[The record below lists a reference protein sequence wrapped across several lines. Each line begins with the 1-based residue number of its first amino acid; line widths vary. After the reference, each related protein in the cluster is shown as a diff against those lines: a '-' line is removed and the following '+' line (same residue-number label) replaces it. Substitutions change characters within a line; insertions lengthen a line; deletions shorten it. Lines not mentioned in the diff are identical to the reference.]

1 MMKLLKIITLL
12 FVFIAHVGYADPK
25 LANAKENKI
34 AQIVRT
40 SEPAE
45 QAVSILVKNRETV
58 VDANGQALAQFSYE
72 IINNNKQP
80 IASVQWISV
89 YTHNREV
96 IYSQDMQLELENL
109 LQPNQVLPINLQI
122 PFAKIDEKFRAVF
135 LNTQEK
141 IDVYKIARV
150 IEFSDKSQII
160 EKE

>member
-12 FVFIAHVGYADPK
+12 FVFIANIGYTAPK
-25 LANAKENKI
+25 LANAKENK
-34 AQIVRT
+34 ATQLTKTNDSV
-40 SEPAE
+40 E
-45 QAVSILVKNRETV
+45 QAISILVKSRETV

-72 IINNNKQP
+72 IINNSKRP
-80 IASVQWISV
+80 IASVQWISI